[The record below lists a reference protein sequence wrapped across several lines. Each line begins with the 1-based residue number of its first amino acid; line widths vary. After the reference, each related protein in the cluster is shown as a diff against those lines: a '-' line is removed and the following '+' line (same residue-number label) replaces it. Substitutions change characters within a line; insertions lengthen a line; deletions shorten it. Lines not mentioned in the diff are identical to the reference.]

1 MGREN
6 IFIFGV
12 KVDEVEQLQK
22 RGYSVGAYIRK
33 SAAQKQT
40 RCRKCS
46 EISKNGAYDAYEHR
60 LDRRIRY
67 RSDLLRTEY
76 AGEIW
81 GIATGETSPAAAY
94 EHPDGVENSQ

>member
-22 RGYSVGAYIRK
+22 RGYNAEDYIRR
-33 SAAQKQT
+33 SPALKQVIEQIDGG
-40 RCRKCS
+40 CS
-46 EISKNGAYDAYEHR
+46 HLSNDADEHR
-60 LDRRIRY
+60 VDRRIRY

-94 EHPDGVENSQ
+94 EHPDGIESSW